1 MHYDLRDLERIEK
14 AIDGLNFF
22 AQRELLSSIG
32 GHLEDSVVARIEA
45 GGPGPDGTEWPE
57 WSERYAKT
65 RHSGHSLLRND
76 GPLLESVQYLVN
88 GGDELEVGSNLEYA
102 ATHQYG
108 DDTRSIPARPY
119 LGMSPQDVSD
129 VEGIAVDWLQRR
141 VLDQL
146 GGVA

>member
-88 GGDELEVGSNLEYA
+88 NGDELVVGSNLEYA
-102 ATHQYG
+102 ATHQH
-108 DDTRSIPARPY
+108 ARPY